1 MPPTLGSALSLGVRA
16 LFREAWLVAPGL
28 AVAGLRRALGWPA
41 LAFAWAILAEA
52 AFQTARAAP
61 LDPFAPVRGMA
72 AVAGAPRALAIAGGL
87 WLAGRVAGALLRV
100 AWLAGA
106 LPALGAAMGGE
117 RGGPDRF
124 AAGVA
129 YRLPRVLA
137 TALLGLVA
145 ELSGGLFA
153 AALALGTA
161 RLAGAGEGGGPRAAP
176 LAAAAALALTL
187 AVAVPVAL
195 SVAVDAAVAR
205 AALLDEPAGAAFAGA
220 ARRLLA
226 RPGTF
231 VLAAL
236 AFGLAGALAPALVEG
251 LGGALP
257 GAVAA
262 GPGLAVAGATVMLAV
277 AAAGVSAAV
286 DLAWL
291 GTVAALACAEER
303 G

>member
-52 AFQTARAAP
+52 AFQAARAAP

-72 AVAGAPRALAIAGGL
+72 AVAGAPRALGIAGGL

-106 LPALGAAMGGE
+106 LPALGSAMGGE

-145 ELSGGLFA
+145 EVSGGLFA
-153 AALALGTA
+153 AALALGTL
-161 RLAGAGEGGGPRAAP
+161 RLAGAGGGPGAAP

-205 AALLDEPAGAAFAGA
+205 AAVLDEPAGAAFAGA

-236 AFGLAGALAPALVEG
+236 AFGVAGALAPALVEG

-262 GPGLAVAGATVMLAV
+262 GPGLAVAGATVMLV

>member
-16 LFREAWLVAPGL
+16 LAREAWLVAPGL

-41 LAFAWAILAEA
+41 LAFAWGILAEA
-52 AFQTARAAP
+52 AFQAARAAP
-61 LDPFAPVRGMA
+61 LDPVAPVRGMA
-72 AVAGAPRALAIAGGL
+72 AVAWAPRALAIAGGL

-106 LPALGAAMGGE
+106 LPALGAAMRGE

-145 ELSGGLFA
+145 EVSGGLFA

-161 RLAGAGEGGGPRAAP
+161 RLAGAGGGPGAVP

-205 AALLDEPAGAAFAGA
+205 AALLDEPAGAAFAAA

-231 VLAAL
+231 VLAAI
-236 AFGLAGALAPALVEG
+236 AFGIAGALAPAMVEG
-251 LGGALP
+251 FGGALP
-257 GAVAA
+257 GAAAA
-262 GPGLAVAGATVMLAV
+262 GPGLAVAGATLMLAV
-277 AAAGVSAAV
+277 AATGVSAAV

>member
-1 MPPTLGSALSLGVRA
+1 MGLRA
-16 LFREAWLVAPGL
+16 AAREAWLIAPAL

-41 LAFAWAILAEA
+41 LAFAWGLLAEA
-52 AFQTARAAP
+52 AYQAARAAP
-61 LDPFAPVRGMA
+61 LDPGAPVRGLVA
-72 AVAGAPRALAIAGGL
+72 AATAPRAIAIAGGL
-87 WLAGRVAGALLRV
+87 WLAGLAAAAVLRV
-100 AWLAGA
+100 AWLSGA
-106 LPALGAAMGGE
+106 LAALGAALGGG

-145 ELSGGLFA
+145 ETGGGLFS
-153 AALALGTA
+153 AALVVATV
-161 RLAGAGEGGGPRAAP
+161 RLAGDAAGGAAAP

-195 SVAVDAAVAR
+195 SAAVDAAVAR
-205 AALLDEPAGAAFAGA
+205 SAVLDERPATAFAGA
-220 ARRLLA
+220 TLRLLA

-236 AFGLAGALAPALVEG
+236 LFGVAGAVAPAAVEG

-257 GAVAA
+257 GAV
-262 GPGLAVAGATVMLAV
+262 GPALVGASVMLAVAGAAI
-277 AAAGVSAAV
+277 AAAV

-291 GTVAALACAEER
+291 GTVAALACGEDRA